1 MSTHSLVFSQ
11 IITGISIG
19 SRLFLVAIG
28 LSLIFGVL
36 DVLNFAHG
44 VLYMIGAYMA
54 ILAVESAVG
63 SFVLGIVAAIFTVA
77 VVGGILEAVF
87 IRQLYGRDEEVL
99 DQLLL
104 TFAFVLI
111 IEDGVRST
119 FGSQPQLISAPES
132 LTGTVSLG
140 AGLSIPTYRGFVI
153 VMAVLVLS
161 GLLAVLRYTNIGRI
175 VRATSSDREMARLL
189 GINVP
194 QLYTGV
200 FVVGAALAGL
210 GGALAA
216 PLQSVS
222 PALGNQVVVDAF
234 VVVVI
239 GGLGSFVGAFVGAML
254 IGVLTALG
262 SEVIAGAGV
271 LFPFLA
277 MIVVLVWR
285 PTGLFGGAEV

>member
-1 MSTHSLVFSQ
+1 MSTRSLVFSQ

-54 ILAVESAVG
+54 ILAVEITVG

-111 IEDGVRST
+111 IEDGVRSI

-153 VMAVLVLS
+153 VMALLVLA

-239 GGLGSFVGAFVGAML
+239 GGLGSFVGAFVGAMIIGLL
-254 IGVLTALG
+254 IALG
-262 SEVIAGAGV
+262 SGAAGAGV

-285 PTGLFGGAEV
+285 PPGLFGGAEA

>member
-194 QLYTGV
+194 SCTRASSSSAPRWRGSAV
-200 FVVGAALAGL
+200 RWPRRCSRSPRRSATRWSSTPSSSWSSAGS
-210 GGALAA
+210 ARSSARSSA
-216 PLQSVS
+216 P
-222 PALGNQVVVDAF
+222 
-234 VVVVI
+234 
-239 GGLGSFVGAFVGAML
+239 
-254 IGVLTALG
+254 
-262 SEVIAGAGV
+262 
-271 LFPFLA
+271 
-277 MIVVLVWR
+277 
-285 PTGLFGGAEV
+285 

>member
-1 MSTHSLVFSQ
+1 
-11 IITGISIG
+11 
-19 SRLFLVAIG
+19 
-28 LSLIFGVL
+28 
-36 DVLNFAHG
+36 
-44 VLYMIGAYMA
+44 
-54 ILAVESAVG
+54 
-63 SFVLGIVAAIFTVA
+63 
-77 VVGGILEAVF
+77 
-87 IRQLYGRDEEVL
+87 
-99 DQLLL
+99 
-104 TFAFVLI
+104 
-111 IEDGVRST
+111 
-119 FGSQPQLISAPES
+119 
-132 LTGTVSLG
+132 
-140 AGLSIPTYRGFVI
+140 
-153 VMAVLVLS
+153 MAVLVLS

-239 GGLGSFVGAFVGAML
+239 GGLGSFVGAFVGAMIIGLL
-254 IGVLTALG
+254 IALG
-262 SEVIAGAGV
+262 SGVAGAGV